1 MRYYD
6 TLSTP
11 NEVCLSNARKLL
23 GWLEVDKP
31 VERTGF
37 FRQVGDECAWWVL
50 HYAEVE
56 ARESDNESLG
66 ACWTIGTWKR
76 KHQITLCLSH
86 ASQQLEAERLRWLA
100 AGEKEEAQLQVDM
113 KVIGIQCESNENQ

>member
-6 TLSTP
+6 TLNTP

-31 VERTGF
+31 VERTNI
-37 FRQVGDECAWWVL
+37 FRQVGDECVWWVL

-56 ARESDNESLG
+56 ARESHSEGLG
-66 ACWTIGTWKR
+66 ACWAIGNALR
-76 KHQITLCLSH
+76 KLQITQCLSP
-86 ASQQLEAERLRWLA
+86 ASQQLEAER
-100 AGEKEEAQLQVDM
+100 
-113 KVIGIQCESNENQ
+113 